1 MIAAEL
7 SASNLL
13 IGQGGPALDSHW
25 SQATLS
31 TWALSTNGPTSCHP
45 CLMSAATINFLFIPP
60 TKGHVSTLMIL
71 NVPNILG
78 HCRVF

>member
-7 SASNLL
+7 SASRLL
-13 IGQGGPALDSHW
+13 IGQVGPALASHW
-25 SQATLS
+25 SHATLS
-31 TWALSTNGPTSCHP
+31 TWALSTNGPTSCHR
-45 CLMSAATINFLFIPP
+45 LMSAATINFLFIPP